1 MEYALETVRAG
12 STVLGLRCS
21 EGVVLANEVVY
32 HTKLQNPNFLW
43 KLFQIDDHIG
53 TASSGLNSDA
63 RILVDNARI
72 YAQVVRLSYDEAVG
86 VEMIAKRVGDIMQM
100 YTQHAGV
107 RPFGAALLIGG
118 VDKTGGRVYLADPSG
133 MYWEYNAW
141 AIGKGAEKAKEYLE
155 KNYREDM
162 KLEDAIEVSVFALV
176 HSVEKM
182 TEGWTVNVATIPLDT
197 KRFSMLSAEDTQRYL
212 DKALE
217 ERGKK
222 APGGK

>member
-1 MEYALETVRAG
+1 M
-12 STVLGLRCS
+12 
-21 EGVVLANEVVY
+21 VLANEVVY
-32 HTKLQNPNFLW
+32 HTKLQNPAFSW

-53 TASSGLNSDA
+53 TASSGLNSDS

-72 YAQVVRLSYDEAVG
+72 YAQVVRLSYDEVAG
-86 VEMIAKRVGDIMQM
+86 VEMVAKRVGDIMQM

-118 VDKTGGRVYLADPSG
+118 VDKTGGRIYLADPSG

-162 KLEDAIEVSVFALV
+162 NLEEAIGLSVSGLV
-176 HSVEKM
+176 HSVDKM
-182 TEGWTVNVATIPLDT
+182 TEGWTVNVATVPIKT
-197 KRFSMLSAEDTQRYL
+197 KRFSMLSDEETQRHL

-217 ERGKK
+217 EKNK
-222 APGGK
+222 EPGGK

>member
-1 MEYALETVRAG
+1 M
-12 STVLGLRCS
+12 GLRCK
-21 EGVVLANEVVY
+21 EGVILANEVVY
-32 HTKLQNPNFLW
+32 HTKLQNPTFSW

-86 VEMIAKRVGDIMQM
+86 VEMVAKRVGDIMQM

-118 VDKTGGRVYLADPSG
+118 VDKTGGRIYLADPSG

-162 KLEDAIEVSVFALV
+162 NLEESIGLSVSALV
-176 HSVEKM
+176 HSVDRM
-182 TEGWTVNVATIPLDT
+182 TEGWTVNVATIPVKT
-197 KRFSMLSAEDTQRYL
+197 KSFSMLSDEETQRHL
-212 DKALE
+212 NKVLE
-217 ERGKK
+217 EKSK
-222 APGGK
+222 EPGGK

>member
-1 MEYALETVRAG
+1 
-12 STVLGLRCS
+12 VLALRCID
-21 EGVVLANEVVY
+21 GVVLANEVVY
-32 HTKLQNPNFLW
+32 HTKLQNPSFLW

-86 VEMIAKRVGDIMQM
+86 VEMVAKRVGDIMQM

-155 KNYREDM
+155 KNYREEM
-162 KLEDAIEVSVFALV
+162 KLEEALGVSASALV
-176 HSVEKM
+176 HSVDKM

-197 KRFSMLSAEDTQRYL
+197 KRFSMLSAEETQKHL
-212 DKALE
+212 DKALQ
-217 ERGKK
+217 EREKK
-222 APGGK
+222 TSEGR

>member
-1 MEYALETVRAG
+1 M
-12 STVLGLRCS
+12 
-21 EGVVLANEVVY
+21 VLANEVVY
-32 HTKLQNPNFLW
+32 HTKLQNPAFSW

-63 RILVDNARI
+63 RILVDNARV

-86 VEMIAKRVGDIMQM
+86 VEMVAKRVGDIMQM

-118 VDKTGGRVYLADPSG
+118 VDKTGGRIYLADPSG

-155 KNYREDM
+155 KNYKEDTD
-162 KLEDAIEVSVFALV
+162 LEKAIGLSVSALV
-176 HSVEKM
+176 YSVDRM
-182 TEGWTVNVATIPLDT
+182 TEGWTANVATIPLET
-197 KRFSMLSAEDTQRYL
+197 KMFSMLPDEETRKHL

-217 ERGKK
+217 EKSK
-222 APGGK
+222 AQGGK